1 MSVVFFS
8 FSFISSHI
16 SDQKNKTFHCGWI
29 LLSSL
34 WNLHCNSPQ
43 LLLISCS
50 PPGWIFYLSLQI
62 ERQHKVSWWPTCCF
76 ESFSTLIRRKR
87 NVTGVYVLISAASHK
102 GRQHLLSVNSRP
114 EPVTHRRTNQKKRRN
129 FCITSRVE
137 GFAGLL
143 KLSPKVL
150 ITPPLS
156 SQLPLRMLKSWE
168 ERQRGR
174 FDIELEP
181 GCGSQV
187 GTLAPLIDA
196 AAWTRH
202 CRLRLGCSLQY
213 MVPTHQL
220 SRIADGVNCSD
231 VEDESDTK
239 NY

>member
-1 MSVVFFS
+1 M
-8 FSFISSHI
+8 SSHI
-16 SDQKNKTFHCGWI
+16 SDPKNKTFHCGWI

-34 WNLHCNSPQ
+34 WNLHCNPPQ

-50 PPGWIFYLSLQI
+50 PPRWIFWFHCRLNGKIVSLDGLNA
-62 ERQHKVSWWPTCCF
+62 VSK
-76 ESFSTLIRRKR
+76 SFSTLIRRKR
-87 NVTGVYVLISAASHK
+87 NVTGVYVLLSAASHK

-114 EPVTHRRTNQKKRRN
+114 EPVTHRRTNPKKKEE
-129 FCITSRVE
+129 FLYHITCGGVSWS
-137 GFAGLL
+137 L

-174 FDIELEP
+174 FDTELEP

-187 GTLAPLIDA
+187 GTLAPLMDA

>member
-1 MSVVFFS
+1 MFYF
-8 FSFISSHI
+8 
-16 SDQKNKTFHCGWI
+16 Q
-29 LLSSL
+29 
-34 WNLHCNSPQ
+34 LHLTKADS
-43 LLLISCS
+43 ISCLWTADQNQS
-50 PPGWIFYLSLQI
+50 HTGAQTKKKKKEKKKEEFLYHI
-62 ERQHKVSWWPTCCF
+62 TC
-76 ESFSTLIRRKR
+76 R
-87 NVTGVYVLISAASHK
+87 GVCWS
-102 GRQHLLSVNSRP
+102 
-114 EPVTHRRTNQKKRRN
+114 
-129 FCITSRVE
+129 
-137 GFAGLL
+137 L

-168 ERQRGR
+168 ERQCGR
-174 FDIELEP
+174 FDTELEP

-196 AAWTRH
+196 AAWTCH

-231 VEDESDTK
+231 VEDESDTE